1 MTKEQLIKKLEPFP
15 NNMEVVLEKTKTEF
29 GIGEIETV
37 EKRKIG
43 FSEDPNSKPLC
54 KDECIVLSDEF

>member
-1 MTKEQLIKKLEPFP
+1 
-15 NNMEVVLEKTKTEF
+15 MEVVLEKTKTEF

-54 KDECIVLSDEF
+54 KEECIVLSDEF